1 MVKNICILGANV
13 VHYALAVREQETSG
27 MVTVVKLNTAGE
39 ARIQY
44 EGEVVRR
51 LEHGVVI
58 QAYWK
63 RATTDLGYV
72 RFEPG
77 DCFTEYYYSD
87 RWYNIFDIAGAAGQR
102 KGWYCNI
109 AQPASIFDERIEQ
122 VDLLLD
128 VWVDPRGAPLVLD
141 EDEFEADHLMSAEV
155 RQGALKGL
163 HELLEMIAAQR
174 EPFVYASPTGQG

>member
-1 MVKNICILGANV
+1 
-13 VHYALAVREQETSG
+13 
-27 MVTVVKLNTAGE
+27 MVTVVKLNTLGE

-44 EGEVVRR
+44 EGEIVKR
-51 LEHGVVI
+51 LENGVVV

-63 RATTDLGYV
+63 QAAKDLGYT

-87 RWYNIFDIAGAAGQR
+87 RWYNIFDIADAGGLR

-109 AQPASIFDERIEQ
+109 AQPASIFDGRVEQ

-128 VWVDPRGAPLVLD
+128 VWVDPRGFPLVLD
-141 EDEFEADHLMSAEV
+141 EDEFEADNTLNAEL
-155 RQGALKGL
+155 RKAALDGL
-163 HELLEMIAAQR
+163 RELLEMIAAQQ
-174 EPFVYASPTGQG
+174 EPFVYTSPIGKE

>member
-1 MVKNICILGANV
+1 
-13 VHYALAVREQETSG
+13 
-27 MVTVVKLNTAGE
+27 MVTIVKLNTLGE

-44 EGEVVRR
+44 EGEIVKR
-51 LEHGVVI
+51 LENGLVI

-77 DCFTEYYYSD
+77 DCFTEYYYTD
-87 RWYNIFDIAGAAGQR
+87 RWYNIFDIADADGLR

-109 AQPASIFDERIEQ
+109 AQPASLFDGYIEQ

-128 VWVDPRGAPLVLD
+128 VWVDPQGVPLVLD
-141 EDEFEADHLMSAEV
+141 EDEFEADTSLNTEL
-155 RQGALKGL
+155 RQAALNGL
-163 HELLEMIAAQR
+163 HELLETIAAQR
-174 EPFVYASPTGQG
+174 EPFVYTLPSNEKG

>member
-1 MVKNICILGANV
+1 
-13 VHYALAVREQETSG
+13 
-27 MVTVVKLNTAGE
+27 MVTVVKLNTSGE

-44 EGEVVRR
+44 EGDIVKY
-51 LEHGVVI
+51 LENGVVI

-77 DCFTEYYYSD
+77 DCFTEYYFSD
-87 RWYNIFDIAGAAGQR
+87 RWYNIFDIADANGQR

-109 AQPASIFDERIEQ
+109 AQPASIFAERIEQ

-128 VWVDPRGAPLVLD
+128 VWVDPRGVPLVLD
-141 EDEFEADHLMSAEV
+141 EDEFEADNTLNAEL
-155 RQGALKGL
+155 RKAALDGL
-163 HELLEMIAAQR
+163 HQLLEMIAAQS
-174 EPFVYASPTGQG
+174 EPFVFTLPLEKG

>member
-1 MVKNICILGANV
+1 
-13 VHYALAVREQETSG
+13 

-44 EGEVVRR
+44 EGEIVKHLVD
-51 LEHGVVI
+51 GVII

-63 RATTDLGYV
+63 QATKDLGYV
-72 RFEPG
+72 CFEPG
-77 DCFTEYYYSD
+77 DRFTEYYYND
-87 RWYNIFDIAGAAGQR
+87 RWYNIFDIASADGQR

-128 VWVDPRGAPLVLD
+128 VWVDPRGVPLVLD
-141 EDEFEADHLMSAEV
+141 EDEFEADNTLSPELRKRA
-155 RQGALKGL
+155 QDGL
-163 HELLEMIAAQR
+163 RELLEMIAAQKQ
-174 EPFVYASPTGQG
+174 PFIYTSPAEGR

>member
-1 MVKNICILGANV
+1 
-13 VHYALAVREQETSG
+13 

-44 EGEVVRR
+44 EGEIVRH
-51 LEHGVVI
+51 LENGVVI

-63 RATTDLGYV
+63 RAATDLGYV

-87 RWYNIFDIAGAAGQR
+87 RWYNIFDIADADGQR

-109 AQPASIFDERIEQ
+109 AQPASIFDGRIEQ
-122 VDLLLD
+122 MDLLLD
-128 VWVDPRGAPLVLD
+128 VWVDLRGMPLVLD
-141 EDEFEADHLMSAEV
+141 EDEFEADHTMRAEL
-155 RQGALKGL
+155 RKGALDGL

-174 EPFVYASPTGQG
+174 EPFVYASSPGKR

>member
-1 MVKNICILGANV
+1 
-13 VHYALAVREQETSG
+13 
-27 MVTVVKLNTAGE
+27 MVTVVKLNTSGE

-44 EGEVVRR
+44 EGDIVKY
-51 LEHGVVI
+51 LENGVVI

-87 RWYNIFDIAGAAGQR
+87 RWYNIFDIADADGQR

-109 AQPASIFDERIEQ
+109 AQPASIFAERIEQ

-128 VWVDPRGAPLVLD
+128 VWVDPRGVPLVLD
-141 EDEFEADHLMSAEV
+141 EDEFDADNTLNAEL
-155 RQGALKGL
+155 RKAALDGL
-163 HELLEMIAAQR
+163 HQLLEMIAAQS
-174 EPFVYASPTGQG
+174 EPFVITLPLEKG

>member
-1 MVKNICILGANV
+1 MITI
-13 VHYALAVREQETSG
+13 
-27 MVTVVKLNTAGE
+27 VKLNTAGE

-44 EGEVVRR
+44 EGELVRH
-51 LEHGVVI
+51 LENGVVI

-87 RWYNIFDIAGAAGQR
+87 RWYNIFDIAGNDGQR

-128 VWVDPRGAPLVLD
+128 VWVDSRGVPLVLD
-141 EDEFEADHLMSAEV
+141 EDEFEADTTLNAEL
-155 RQGALKGL
+155 RQAALDGL
-163 HELLEMIAAQR
+163 RELLEVIATQKP
-174 EPFVYASPTGQG
+174 PFIYASPTGKG

>member
-1 MVKNICILGANV
+1 
-13 VHYALAVREQETSG
+13 

-39 ARIQY
+39 AKIRY
-44 EGEVVRR
+44 EGQIVRH

-72 RFEPG
+72 RFVTG

-87 RWYNIFDIAGAAGQR
+87 RWYNILDIADARGQR

-109 AQPASIFDERIEQ
+109 AQPASIFDGRIEQ

-128 VWVDPRGAPLVLD
+128 VWVDPRGKPLVLD
-141 EDEFEADHLMSAEV
+141 EDEFEADQIMSVAV
-155 RQGALKGL
+155 RQGALNGL
-163 HELLEMIAAQR
+163 HELLELIATQS
-174 EPFVYASPTGQG
+174 EPFVYASSTGQGQA

>member
-1 MVKNICILGANV
+1 
-13 VHYALAVREQETSG
+13 
-27 MVTVVKLNTAGE
+27 MVTVVKLNTSGE

-44 EGEVVRR
+44 EGDIVKY
-51 LEHGVVI
+51 LENGVVI

-77 DCFTEYYYSD
+77 DRFTEYYYSD
-87 RWYNIFDIAGAAGQR
+87 RWYNIFDIADADGQR

-109 AQPASIFDERIEQ
+109 AQPASIFAERIEQ

-128 VWVDPRGAPLVLD
+128 VWVDPRGVPLVLD
-141 EDEFEADHLMSAEV
+141 EDEFEADNTLNAEL
-155 RQGALKGL
+155 RKAALDGL
-163 HELLEMIAAQR
+163 HELLEMIAEQS
-174 EPFVYASPTGQG
+174 EPFEKG

>member
-1 MVKNICILGANV
+1 
-13 VHYALAVREQETSG
+13 
-27 MVTVVKLNTAGE
+27 MVTVVKLNTLGE

-44 EGEVVRR
+44 EGEIVKR
-51 LEHGVVI
+51 LENGVVI

-63 RATTDLGYV
+63 QAAKDLGYT

-87 RWYNIFDIAGAAGQR
+87 RWYNIFDIADAGGQR

-109 AQPASIFDERIEQ
+109 AQPASIFDGRVEQ

-128 VWVDPRGAPLVLD
+128 VWVDPRGFPLVLD
-141 EDEFEADHLMSAEV
+141 EDEFEADNTLNAEL
-155 RQGALKGL
+155 RKAALDGL
-163 HELLEMIAAQR
+163 RELLEMIAAQQ
-174 EPFVYASPTGQG
+174 EPFVYTSPIGKE

>member
-1 MVKNICILGANV
+1 
-13 VHYALAVREQETSG
+13 

-39 ARIQY
+39 TKIQY
-44 EGEVVRR
+44 EGEIVRH

-63 RATTDLGYV
+63 RGTTDLGYV

-77 DCFTEYYYSD
+77 DSFTEYYYSD
-87 RWYNIFDIAGAAGQR
+87 RWYNIFDIADATGQR

-109 AQPASIFDERIEQ
+109 AQPASIFDGRIEQ

-128 VWVDPRGAPLVLD
+128 VWVDPRGKPLVLD
-141 EDEFEADHLMSAEV
+141 EDEFAADQMMSAEV
-155 RQGALKGL
+155 RQGALDAL
-163 HELLEMIAAQR
+163 HELLEVIAAQR
-174 EPFVYASPTGQG
+174 EPFAYASSSGKERA

>member
-1 MVKNICILGANV
+1 
-13 VHYALAVREQETSG
+13 

-44 EGEVVRR
+44 EGEIVRR

-72 RFEPG
+72 RFELG

-87 RWYNIFDIAGAAGQR
+87 RWYNIFDIADATGQR

-128 VWVDPRGAPLVLD
+128 VWVDPSGTPLVLD
-141 EDEFEADHLMSAEV
+141 EDEFEADQVMSAVV
-155 RQGALKGL
+155 RQGALDGL
-163 HELLEMIAAQR
+163 HELLEMIEAQR
-174 EPFVYASPTGQG
+174 EPFVYAPPTGQG